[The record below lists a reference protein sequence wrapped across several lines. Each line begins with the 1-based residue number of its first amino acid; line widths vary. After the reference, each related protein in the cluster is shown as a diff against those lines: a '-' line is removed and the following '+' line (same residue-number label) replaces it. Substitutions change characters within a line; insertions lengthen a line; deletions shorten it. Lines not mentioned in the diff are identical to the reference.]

1 MRLKNIRSR
10 KGASMIVLITCI
22 AFFIV
27 LPLSLLGFEIG
38 RYFLLITQVENV
50 AGACALSGT
59 GAIATIPSSA
69 SSGPGL
75 QGLYNGCSQ
84 EAVFCLQLNSILG
97 SAMSNNVQTICNNTL
112 APYVAPPTPPVG
124 KANISISFL
133 NQDGSWHQDL
143 TTSGAVKMSV
153 TISYTT
159 KPIFSAPGLLMNLM
173 PTETATAS
181 STGGL
186 PQLDVFLCF
195 DLSGSMDDQTGVAYV
210 NRYWDVTLAGG
221 VGGVNYGFL
230 ANQNSHTPNTIYN
243 QTPGI
248 AINGT
253 QVNALPPQN
262 LAKCGNGLFFNEQLR
277 CGSGSEAGQ
286 LPGGVVM
293 VGATPTPQPITY
305 PASTPYGTQS
315 PYLTAPTPNPNWYNP
330 GGSSFTDMVVIPST
344 SSSGAYTFNAATWQT
359 TAVVECEQSRG
370 NLVNVTVLN
379 ASQGGA
385 TYLNNNP
392 YKTALVAALGS
403 TAQQYWAYAAQNTNP
418 AYLALSAG
426 QNFVST
432 MNLSTDAR
440 FGLSTFADYA
450 SSPTLNTI
458 AGPNYLIS
466 GQFGSWYPSP
476 YTAGGQPAGG
486 TFPLP
491 WVSLSDGTPGSY
503 NNAFAALAPPT
514 SSYDPTTTTT
524 QAVPTGQTNIWDA
537 LNNAIQDVTANG
549 RPTARKAIVLFTD
562 GIPTT
567 PPGTPATIPAGN
579 TNSGLNTLAATCNA
593 PNIPI
598 YTIGLAQNAD
608 PALVSAENT
617 LLSGISGA
625 GGSGGTYFPTTS
637 ANQLNTAFQAI
648 ARSLVLLR
656 AGG

>member
-27 LPLSLLGFEIG
+27 LPLSLVGFEMG

-59 GAIATIPSSA
+59 GAIATIPSTA
-69 SSGPGL
+69 AAGPGL
-75 QGLYNGCSQ
+75 QGLYNGCAQ

-97 SAMSNNVQTICNNTL
+97 SAMSNNVQTIANNTL

-124 KANISISFL
+124 KAAISISFL

-159 KPIFSAPGLLMNLM
+159 KPIFSAPGMLMNLM

-210 NRYWDVTLAGG
+210 NRYWDVTRPGG
-221 VGGVNYGFL
+221 GAVNYGFW
-230 ANQNSHTPNTIYN
+230 ANQNSQTPNTIYN

-248 AINGT
+248 QITGT
-253 QVNALPPQN
+253 QLNALPPQN
-262 LAKCGNGLFFNEQLR
+262 LAKCSTSLFFNEQVR
-277 CGSGSEAGQ
+277 CASGSEAGQ

-293 VGATPTPQPITY
+293 VGTTPTPQAID
-305 PASTPYGTQS
+305 YGTSYGLQQVYS
-315 PYLTAPTPNPNWYNP
+315 AGTTPNPNWYNP

-344 SSSGAYTFNAATWQT
+344 TTGGAYTFNAATWRN

-370 NLVNVTVLN
+370 NLVNISVLN

-385 TYLNNNP
+385 SYLNNNP
-392 YKTALVAALGS
+392 YKTQLVAALGS
-403 TAQQYWAYAAQNTNP
+403 TPQQYWAYAAQNTNP
-418 AYLALSAG
+418 SYLALSAG

-466 GQFGSWYPSP
+466 GAFGSWYPSP
-476 YTAGGQPAGG
+476 YTQGGQPSGG

-514 SSYDPTTTTT
+514 SSYNPSTTTT
-524 QAVPTGQTNIWDA
+524 QAVPTGQTNMWDA

-549 RPTARKAIVLFTD
+549 RTTARKAIVLFTD
-562 GIPTT
+562 GIPTP

-579 TNSGLNTLAATCNA
+579 TNTGLFALATSCNA

-608 PALVSAENT
+608 ATLVAAENT
-617 LLSGISGA
+617 LLSGISSRGGA
-625 GGSGGTYFPTTS
+625 GGTYFPTTS
-637 ANQLNTAFQAI
+637 ATQLNAAFQAI

>member
-75 QGLYNGCSQ
+75 QGLYNGCAQ

-210 NRYWDVTLAGG
+210 NRYWDVTLGG
-221 VGGVNYGFL
+221 GAGGVNYGFT
-230 ANQNSHTPNTIYN
+230 ANQNSNTPNTIYN

-248 AINGT
+248 QINGT

-262 LAKCGNGLFFNEQLR
+262 LAKCSTSLFFNEQVR
-277 CGSGSEAGQ
+277 CGAGSEAGQ
-286 LPGGVVM
+286 LPGGVVL
-293 VGATPTPQPITY
+293 VSGVPTPQPITY
-305 PASTPYGTQS
+305 TGTAYGTQN
-315 PYLTAPTPNPNWYNP
+315 PYISGSTPNPSWYNP
-330 GGSSFTDMVVIPST
+330 GGASFTDMVVIPST
-344 SSSGAYTFNAATWQT
+344 TTGGAYTFNAATWKA

-370 NLVNVTVLN
+370 NLANITVLN
-379 ASQGGA
+379 ASNGGA

-392 YKTALVAALGS
+392 YKTQLVAALGQ

-418 AYLALSAG
+418 SYLALSAG

-466 GQFGSWYPSP
+466 GAFGTWYPSP
-476 YTAGGQPAGG
+476 YTPGGQPSGG

-549 RPTARKAIVLFTD
+549 RTTARKAIVLFTD
-562 GIPTT
+562 GIPTP

-579 TNSGLNTLAATCNA
+579 TNAGLFALAATCNA

-608 PALVSAENT
+608 PTLVTAENT
-617 LLSGISGA
+617 LLSGISSA

-637 ANQLNTAFQAI
+637 ASQLNAAFQAI